1 MDFFGEKYMGKTSEK
16 EMVSLVQQKKDEQ
29 NGNVNNEEQN
39 LENSAADER
48 LPEFDEFGTALNDI

>member
-1 MDFFGEKYMGKTSEK
+1 MGKTSEK

-29 NGNVNNEEQN
+29 NGNINSEEQN
-39 LENSAADER
+39 LENSAGDER

>member
-1 MDFFGEKYMGKTSEK
+1 MGKTSEK